1 MILILTDIK
10 IITRVFE
17 KKLGLL
23 LVVIFIFAIFLRFLY
38 FPQNIYFGF
47 DQARDLYAAAEII
60 KGNPKLV
67 GPPTTFAGLNHG
79 VLYYYLY
86 APFYLIGD
94 GDPAYIAAM
103 LRVLN
108 AAGVFLIFLLS
119 TILFNKYVG
128 LISAF
133 LFAISFEQ
141 TQFALYFN
149 HPSFAVI
156 SILIMFLGLAILIFG
171 KKNYGLIIALLG
183 LGLSI
188 QFEFL
193 LTYLIVPFIAILF
206 FFRKS
211 LPSFNTKWLLFG
223 LGIFVLSVSTFIL
236 AEIKFSFKLLP
247 AVMQLL
253 FGTQEKSIPNI
264 IQMYLF
270 EMGQII
276 KFNLTGDT
284 EFKIIIGV
292 VLIILLLTLLR
303 SSVKK
308 QTIFLSI
315 WFFSVVIIYIISG
328 EGDISA
334 EVIQYHPNVG
344 ISLSLII
351 FTSYLL
357 YNLGR
362 KSYLVALVIISF
374 ISFSNFSLIEKNN
387 PYGSIPEINAQS
399 FMILSDEKKVLD
411 YIYTESKSD
420 QLAVKSITMPF
431 YVNTTWSY
439 LFEWYG
445 KKKYGYLPVWNGKN
459 ALGFPGNLKV
469 EDAQDKAPS
478 KRFLIIEPVRGIPIY
493 LIDDYLREENYFS
506 DIDKEVEI
514 GKFKVQVRHKI

>member
-10 IITRVFE
+10 IIARVHD
-17 KKLGLL
+17 KKIGLIL
-23 LVVIFIFAIFLRFLY
+23 AAIFASAIVLRLLY

-47 DQARDLYAAAEII
+47 DQARDLYATAEIV

-67 GPPTTFAGLNHG
+67 GPPTTFEGLNHG

-86 APFYLIGD
+86 APFYLIGG

-119 TILFNKYVG
+119 TIIFNKYVG

-149 HPSFAVI
+149 HPPFAVI
-156 SILIMFLGLAILIFG
+156 SILIMFLGLGILIFRQ
-171 KKNYGLIIALLG
+171 KSYGLIIALLG
-183 LGLSI
+183 MGLSI

-193 LTYLIVPFIAILF
+193 LTYLIVPFLAILF
-206 FFRKS
+206 IFREFVPKIDIKTLIFSFGVFLLS
-211 LPSFNTKWLLFG
+211 L
-223 LGIFVLSVSTFIL
+223 STFIL
-236 AEIKFSFKLLP
+236 AEVKFSFRSLT
-247 AVMQLL
+247 AIYQLI
-253 FGTQEKSIPNI
+253 GDQEKSLTRI
-264 IQMYLF
+264 IRMYLF

-328 EGDISA
+328 GGDIST

-357 YNLGR
+357 YNLGK
-362 KSYLVALVIISF
+362 KSYLVSLVIISF

-399 FMILSDEKKVLD
+399 FMLLSDETKILD
-411 YIYTESKSD
+411 FIYKESHGD
-420 QLAVKSITMPF
+420 QFAVKAITMPF

-478 KRFLIIEPVRGIPIY
+478 KRFLIIEPVRGIPTY
-493 LIDDYLREENYFS
+493 LIDDYLREESYFS

>member
-1 MILILTDIK
+1 MLDKK
-10 IITRVFE
+10 I
-17 KKLGLL
+17 GLL
-23 LVVIFIFAIFLRFLY
+23 LVIIFIFALFLRFLY

-47 DQARDLYAAAEII
+47 DQARDLYATAEIV

-67 GPPTTFAGLNHG
+67 GPPTTFEGLNHG

-128 LISAF
+128 LISAL

-156 SILIMFLGLAILIFG
+156 SILVVFLGLGILIFG
-171 KKNYGLIIALLG
+171 KKNYGLVIALLG
-183 LGLSI
+183 FGLSI

-193 LTYLIVPFIAILF
+193 LTYLIVPFIAVLF
-206 FFRKS
+206 FFRESIPRFKI
-211 LPSFNTKWLLFG
+211 KWLLFG

-236 AEIKFSFKLLP
+236 AEIKFSFKSIP

-253 FGTQEKSIPNI
+253 FGTQEKSIQNI

-270 EMGQII
+270 EMGQVI
-276 KFNLTGDT
+276 KFNLISDAQ
-284 EFKIIIGV
+284 FKITVGIL
-292 VLIILLLTLLR
+292 LIISLLILIR
-303 SSVKK
+303 SKVKK
-308 QTIFLSI
+308 QITFLII
-315 WFFSVVIIYIISG
+315 WFFSAVIIYFIG
-328 EGDISA
+328 GKGDISA

-351 FTSYLL
+351 FTSYILHIAGKRYLL
-357 YNLGR
+357 L
-362 KSYLVALVIISF
+362 SVLIVFLT
-374 ISFSNFSLIEKNN
+374 SFSNISLIQKNN
-387 PYGSIPEINAQS
+387 IHGSIPEINAQS
-399 FMILSDEKKVLD
+399 FMLLSDEKKVLD
-411 YIYTESKSD
+411 FLYEDSKGG
-420 QLAVKSITMPF
+420 QFAVKAITMPF

-445 KKKYGYLPVWNGKN
+445 KKKYGYLPIWNGKN
-459 ALGFPGNLKV
+459 ALGFAGNLKV

-478 KRFLIIEPVRGIPIY
+478 NRFLIIEPVRGIPSY
-493 LIDDYLREENYFS
+493 LIDDYLREESYFS